1 MKILS
6 EFFAINISTRSCQ
19 KKIDDHETRPPPKK
33 RIQTAITKSVF
44 DRQHS
49 CWHRLEAATTAHPA
63 ILTLLVSTPYIRSSC
78 LPSAAEVAWKILFWA
93 ICRPH
98 TLSTSSPFT
107 QNQHLQSQYPLSPI
121 DLRLRKFGRSSP
133 FQGVEVGVC
142 MVTCYS
148 LSCIKVFQKLDALF

>member
-1 MKILS
+1 MLS
-6 EFFAINISTRSCQ
+6 QVQNEIGPRWYGMVPYYPLQGSENSVRIFCHQHLDTIVS
-19 KKIDDHETRPPPKK
+19 KKNRRPCDSATPKK

-63 ILTLLVSTPYIRSSC
+63 ILTLLVSTPYIGSSC
-78 LPSAAEVAWKILFWA
+78 LPSAAEVAWKFLFWA

-107 QNQHLQSQYPLSPI
+107 HNQHLQSKYPLSPI

-133 FQGVEVGVC
+133 F
-142 MVTCYS
+142 
-148 LSCIKVFQKLDALF
+148 